1 MGRKIFVSYK
11 YRDNNVE
18 NIIGMDGKVGLCT
31 VRNYVDKLEEILK
44 DKAEHI
50 YKGESDGEDLSQLSD
65 DTIWEK
71 LKNIR

>member
-1 MGRKIFVSYK
+1 MGNKIFVSYK
-11 YRDNNVE
+11 YGDNNVE

-50 YKGESDGEDLSQLSD
+50 YKG
-65 DTIWEK
+65 
-71 LKNIR
+71 